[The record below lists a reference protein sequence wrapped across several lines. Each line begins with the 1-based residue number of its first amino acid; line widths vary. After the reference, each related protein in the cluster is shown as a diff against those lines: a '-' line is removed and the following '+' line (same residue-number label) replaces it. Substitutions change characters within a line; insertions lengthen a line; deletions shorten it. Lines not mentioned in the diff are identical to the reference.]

1 MVTMKTLSEKLEQA
15 GYHKLFWIK
24 NYFKTV
30 LTSTLI
36 SSGVGLIIT
45 GELTQMKNRGWSLT
59 ELQLGVLCI
68 VAAAIGTY
76 IIDKYLS
83 KKEKEKEAIIEEHI
97 NEKAEEIAEH
107 KILSAM
113 EKLDKP

>member
-1 MVTMKTLSEKLEQA
+1 MILMKTLSEKLEAA

-24 NYFKTV
+24 NYLKTV

-45 GELTQMKNRGWSLT
+45 GELTRMKNRGWSST

-68 VAAAIGTY
+68 IAAAIGTY

-97 NEKAEEIAEH
+97 NEKAQEIAEN
-107 KILSAM
+107 KILNAM
-113 EKLDKP
+113 KNLEE

>member
-1 MVTMKTLSEKLEQA
+1 MILMKTLSEKLEAA

-45 GELTQMKNRGWSLT
+45 GELTRMKNRGWSST

-68 VAAAIGTY
+68 IAAAIGTY
-76 IIDKYLS
+76 IIDKYL
-83 KKEKEKEAIIEEHI
+83 
-97 NEKAEEIAEH
+97 
-107 KILSAM
+107 
-113 EKLDKP
+113 

>member
-1 MVTMKTLSEKLEQA
+1 MILMKTLSEKLEAA

-45 GELTQMKNRGWSLT
+45 
-59 ELQLGVLCI
+59 
-68 VAAAIGTY
+68 
-76 IIDKYLS
+76 
-83 KKEKEKEAIIEEHI
+83 KKKK
-97 NEKAEEIAEH
+97 K
-107 KILSAM
+107 K
-113 EKLDKP
+113 KKKKKQ

>member
-1 MVTMKTLSEKLEQA
+1 MKTLSEKLEQA

-24 NYFKTV
+24 NYLKTV

-45 GELTQMKNRGWSLT
+45 GELTRMKNRGWSST
-59 ELQLGVLCI
+59 ELQLGILCI
-68 VAAAIGTY
+68 VAAAIFTF
-76 IIDKYLS
+76 IIDQYLS
-83 KKEKEKEAIIEEHI
+83 RKEKEKESLIEDHI
-97 NEKAEEIAEH
+97 NEKAEEIAEQ
-107 KILSAM
+107 KILTAM